1 MYRNA
6 KDDYEMAT
14 LNRSIN
20 QKKGKSRV
28 TKKRRKKKTIQK
40 VILKSMYVRRSVG
53 PSVHL

>member
-20 QKKGKSRV
+20 QRRGKSRI
-28 TKKRRKKKTIQK
+28 TKKRRKKKTVQK
-40 VILKSMYVRRSVG
+40 VILKSMYVRQSVG
-53 PSVHL
+53 TSVHP

>member
-20 QKKGKSRV
+20 QKRGKSRI
-28 TKKRRKKKTIQK
+28 TKKRRKKKTVQK
-40 VILKSMYVRRSVG
+40 VILKSMYVRQSVG
-53 PSVHL
+53 TSVHP

>member
-40 VILKSMYVRRSVG
+40 VILKSMYARRSVG
-53 PSVHL
+53 SSVHL